1 MDLKRNCQ
9 RRRKMKI
16 DGKEFEVNNKDK
28 VFYPD
33 QGYTKEDVMNYY
45 KKIAPYIL
53 PHLQKRPLTM
63 VRYPD
68 GIDGKKFY
76 QKDAPDYF
84 PEWIKT
90 RAISKK
96 EGGKVNYVIANDKAT
111 LVYLASQACISPHS
125 WLSQLSALDKP
136 DKLIVDLDPND
147 DDFSKVKAAAKKVRA
162 YFEKE
167 LKLSSFV
174 MTTGSRGLHVVL
186 PIEPELD
193 FEQVLQL
200 AHKLA
205 DHLAQKHADILTA
218 EIRKKERGN
227 KIYLDVMRNARGQ
240 TSVAPYS
247 LRARPGAP
255 VATPLDWEEL
265 DRLKSAQAYTLA
277 TLFNRLG
284 QKGDPWKAWNK
295 KAVSIKQ
302 LSKEFEG

>member
-9 RRRKMKI
+9 RRKKMKI

-90 RAISKK
+90 QAISKK

-167 LKLSSFV
+167 LKFSSFV

-265 DRLKSAQAYTLA
+265 DRLKSAQAYTLT

-284 QKGDPWKAWNK
+284 QKDNPWKAWNK

-302 LSKEFEG
+302 LSKEFER